1 MNNAAN
7 HTAANRR
14 PADATAAANQPGA
27 RAAVTAYLEAAA
39 VPGNAPEGGG
49 AATGPAPWGVVLLA
63 HGSQRGAS
71 RMECS
76 CAWQEEII
84 PDWCRHCPSTP
95 AGLQDAAARLQAELG
110 LSRPQVVLSCLEF
123 LEPFPPQAVKLLEG
137 RGLRQVVVMPFL
149 LGNGKHATLEL
160 DETLDDLRA
169 QTPAVELHLAEGLGC
184 DPGLAALVA
193 DRVREVHQPPA
204 DGGAPAAPLPGGRRG
219 ILLVKAGTK
228 TEYDDCLWLEELGQL
243 VEERLGDGYAVAV
256 AQSHYGDPT
265 MDYAAARLVGERQV
279 ASITC
284 VPYLFFP
291 GLILRRNVLGG
302 LEQIGRQYPSI
313 PLSVTPPLGV
323 DDRVVAVTAS
333 RIRQVWQAQ
342 NPTPQ
347 A

>member
-7 HTAANRR
+7 SIPDNRAGAAT
-14 PADATAAANQPGA
+14 PPDADAAANGLA
-27 RAAVTAYLEAAA
+27 R
-39 VPGNAPEGGG
+39 
-49 AATGPAPWGVVLLA
+49 WGVVLLA

-84 PDWCRHCPSTP
+84 PDWCQHCPSTP
-95 AGLQDAAARLQAELG
+95 AGLQDAAERLQAELG

-123 LEPFPPQAVKLLEG
+123 IEPFPPQAVKLLEG

-193 DRVREVHQPPA
+193 DRVREVHQSPADAGAPA
-204 DGGAPAAPLPGGRRG
+204 DGGAPAAPLPAGRRG

-228 TEYDDCLWLEELGQL
+228 TEYDDCIWLEELGQL
-243 VEERLGDGYAVAV
+243 VEERLGEEYAVAV

-265 MDYAAARLVGERQV
+265 MDYAAARLVRERQV
-279 ASITC
+279 SSITC

-302 LEQIGRQYPSI
+302 LEEIRRQYPSI
-313 PLSVTPPLGV
+313 PLSITPPLGV

-333 RIRQVWQAQ
+333 RIRQVWQSQ
-342 NPTPQ
+342 NPGPQ
-347 A
+347 S

>member
-7 HTAANRR
+7 PIPASSPDAGAAAIPETAPEA
-14 PADATAAANQPGA
+14 AAANGLG
-27 RAAVTAYLEAAA
+27 R
-39 VPGNAPEGGG
+39 
-49 AATGPAPWGVVLLA
+49 WGVVLLA

-76 CAWQEEII
+76 CAWQEEVI
-84 PDWCRHCPSTP
+84 PDWCQHCPSTP
-95 AGLQDAAARLQAELG
+95 AGLQDAAERLQTELG
-110 LSRPQVVLSCLEF
+110 LARPQVVLSCLEF
-123 LEPFPPQAVKLLEG
+123 IEPFPQQAVKLLEG

-160 DETLDDLRA
+160 DETLDEIRA

-204 DGGAPAAPLPGGRRG
+204 DNGGRSSAKPSAAALPDGRRG
-219 ILLVKAGTK
+219 VLLVKAGTK
-228 TEYDDCLWLEELGQL
+228 TEYDDCVWLEELGQL
-243 VEERLGDGYAVAV
+243 VEERLGEEYAVAV

-265 MDYAAARLVGERQV
+265 MDYAAARLVRERQV
-279 ASITC
+279 SSITC

-313 PLSVTPPLGV
+313 PLSITPPLGV

-342 NPTPQ
+342 NLNPQ